1 MLPAEKPRTS
11 GASFPYIG
19 LAVAV
24 LALYA
29 ILAVVSPPSA
39 IRSVVAIAAFFAM
52 GYCALA
58 LIAGNRLPMSPAE
71 ILAFTVGLTII
82 LTSVSALAVSI
93 AHIPI
98 TEFAVVTIGLPI
110 AVVAFLV
117 RRPGGRPWASVDTYV
132 RVPAGPVWRFG
143 ATVLG
148 NGSAAYGEYTESIFL
163 PLEGTW
169 TQTYSILV
177 DAASGTFFLTFSL
190 AVANNPKLVREVSLP
205 VDMT

>member
-58 LIAGNRLPMSPAE
+58 LIAGNRHPMSPAE
-71 ILAFTVGLTII
+71 ILAFTVGLPII
-82 LTSVSALAVSI
+82 LTSVSPLAGAI
-93 AHIPI
+93 AHNPT
-98 TEFAVVTIGLPI
+98 TELAVVTRAP
-110 AVVAFLV
+110 
-117 RRPGGRPWASVDTYV
+117 P
-132 RVPAGPVWRFG
+132 
-143 ATVLG
+143 
-148 NGSAAYGEYTESIFL
+148 
-163 PLEGTW
+163 
-169 TQTYSILV
+169 
-177 DAASGTFFLTFSL
+177 
-190 AVANNPKLVREVSLP
+190 
-205 VDMT
+205 

>member
-11 GASFPYIG
+11 GATFPYIG

-71 ILAFTVGLTII
+71 ILAFTVALTII
-82 LTSVSALAVSI
+82 LTSVSSAAAVLREPR
-93 AHIPI
+93 AEEPH
-98 TEFAVVTIGLPI
+98 
-110 AVVAFLV
+110 
-117 RRPGGRPWASVDTYV
+117 RHRPGERNVWDLYAPDSSRPDERKGQRHLRSGPGRPGVALRRDGPGQRIGGLRRVHGVDL
-132 RVPAGPVWRFG
+132 PP
-143 ATVLG
+143 LG
-148 NGSAAYGEYTESIFL
+148 RYLDADLFDPRGRGERHLL
-163 PLEGTW
+163 PD
-169 TQTYSILV
+169 V
-177 DAASGTFFLTFSL
+177 
-190 AVANNPKLVREVSLP
+190 
-205 VDMT
+205 